1 MPLTR
6 PDWRSFLPERRN
18 ARSPRAAG
26 RGRRQGPQAACRAPA
41 GPGRARLRRT
51 RHISLIPC
59 TQPESVAGPGG
70 DACLRLGYPAHYAKG
85 AHLLPDDPTAPLAA
99 TLVRSPSEPELRR
112 ALAATIELVTG
123 ELERSEP
130 GLAERLRPMLTALAG
145 SRTMRNLMSEPDIP
159 VLGRFSL
166 AGKVALVTGAS
177 SGLGAGFAVAL
188 AQAGADVVLAA
199 RRRDGLEAARRAVE
213 KLGRSALA
221 VPTDVTDPEACRA
234 VVQAA
239 VGRFGRL
246 DVLINNA
253 GMGTAVP
260 ALREPPEQFRQVIDV
275 NLMGAYWMAQAA
287 AQVMPPG
294 SSIVNIASV
303 LGLIKSFW
311 PQAAYAAS
319 KAGLIGLTRDLNQQW
334 SGRRG
339 IRVNAVAPGYF
350 RSEMTDQIPRDKL
363 EEFITSAST
372 LGRMGEQHELD
383 TVVVFLAS
391 PASSYIAGVT
401 LAVDG
406 GMSGH

>member
-1 MPLTR
+1 
-6 PDWRSFLPERRN
+6 
-18 ARSPRAAG
+18 
-26 RGRRQGPQAACRAPA
+26 
-41 GPGRARLRRT
+41 
-51 RHISLIPC
+51 
-59 TQPESVAGPGG
+59 
-70 DACLRLGYPAHYAKG
+70 
-85 AHLLPDDPTAPLAA
+85 
-99 TLVRSPSEPELRR
+99 
-112 ALAATIELVTG
+112 
-123 ELERSEP
+123 
-130 GLAERLRPMLTALAG
+130 
-145 SRTMRNLMSEPDIP
+145 MSEPDIP
-159 VLGRFSL
+159 VLERFSL

-177 SGLGAGFAVAL
+177 SGLGAGFSVAL

-199 RRRDGLEAARRAVE
+199 RRQDGLEAARRAVE

-221 VPTDVTDPEACRA
+221 VPADVTDPGACRA

-246 DVLINNA
+246 DVLVNNA
-253 GMGTAVP
+253 GLGTAVP
-260 ALREPPEQFRQVIDV
+260 ALREDPEQFRQVIDV

-294 SSIVNIASV
+294 SSIVNISSV
-303 LGLIKSFW
+303 LGLVKSFW

-350 RSEMTDQIPRDKL
+350 RSEMTDQIPPDTLR
-363 EEFITSAST
+363 EFVARTST

-383 TVVVFLAS
+383 AVIVFLAS

>member
-1 MPLTR
+1 
-6 PDWRSFLPERRN
+6 
-18 ARSPRAAG
+18 
-26 RGRRQGPQAACRAPA
+26 
-41 GPGRARLRRT
+41 
-51 RHISLIPC
+51 
-59 TQPESVAGPGG
+59 
-70 DACLRLGYPAHYAKG
+70 
-85 AHLLPDDPTAPLAA
+85 
-99 TLVRSPSEPELRR
+99 
-112 ALAATIELVTG
+112 
-123 ELERSEP
+123 
-130 GLAERLRPMLTALAG
+130 
-145 SRTMRNLMSEPDIP
+145 MSEPDIP
-159 VLGRFSL
+159 VLDRFSL
-166 AGKVALVTGAS
+166 AGRVALVTGAS

-199 RRRDGLEAARRAVE
+199 RRRDGLEAACREVE

-221 VPTDVTDPEACRA
+221 VPADVTDPEACRA

-246 DVLINNA
+246 DVLVNNA

-363 EEFITSAST
+363 DEFVASSST